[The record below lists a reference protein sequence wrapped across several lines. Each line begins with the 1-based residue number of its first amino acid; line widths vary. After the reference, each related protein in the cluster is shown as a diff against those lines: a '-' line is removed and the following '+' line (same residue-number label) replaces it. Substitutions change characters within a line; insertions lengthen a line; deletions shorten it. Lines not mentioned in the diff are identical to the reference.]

1 MVKGRKGK
9 RVIVFVMASALILL
23 AVFGVVKLCVRV
35 QKYSYNRTDSVL
47 YNPFIGFAPNADY
60 LEAVGDNRLI
70 YVDVTWKEL
79 EPEEG
84 KFDFESIYEENY
96 LNKWRAEGKNVVF
109 RFICDNPSDEE
120 HMDIPSWLYD
130 KTKDGTFYSTDYGKG
145 YSPNYD
151 NEVFIQYH
159 KAAIEALGEEFGG
172 DNFFFYIELG
182 SVGHWGEWHV
192 KYDEGIDRLP
202 GWDVLSQYVM
212 PYIEAFPNAKI
223 LMRRPFPAVRED
235 GLGVYNDM
243 TGEPDS
249 TLEWLSWISDGDEYT
264 ETKKKVEL
272 PACPD
277 VWETAPVGGE
287 FTSSIPMEDMLTSDK
302 ERTLELLEES
312 HMSFIGPKCPIA
324 CDEEEKF
331 PDEVNAVRSK
341 LGYCY
346 GVSESSIAYSRLSGK
361 LRLNLSISN
370 YGAAPMYF
378 DWPLCVYV
386 LDDSGNVLERVETNI
401 KLSEIAGGTV
411 KPVEAT
417 LALDKDK
424 FEDIPI
430 LAIGIENPETG
441 EAEIQLDMDV
451 ENYGYK
457 YLLN

>member
-1 MVKGRKGK
+1 
-9 RVIVFVMASALILL
+9 
-23 AVFGVVKLCVRV
+23 
-35 QKYSYNRTDSVL
+35 
-47 YNPFIGFAPNADY
+47 
-60 LEAVGDNRLI
+60 
-70 YVDVTWKEL
+70 
-79 EPEEG
+79 
-84 KFDFESIYEENY
+84 
-96 LNKWRAEGKNVVF
+96 
-109 RFICDNPSDEE
+109 
-120 HMDIPSWLYD
+120 
-130 KTKDGTFYSTDYGKG
+130 
-145 YSPNYD
+145 
-151 NEVFIQYH
+151 
-159 KAAIEALGEEFGG
+159 
-172 DNFFFYIELG
+172 
-182 SVGHWGEWHV
+182 
-192 KYDEGIDRLP
+192 
-202 GWDVLSQYVM
+202 
-212 PYIEAFPNAKI
+212 
-223 LMRRPFPAVRED
+223 
-235 GLGVYNDM
+235 
-243 TGEPDS
+243 
-249 TLEWLSWISDGDEYT
+249 
-264 ETKKKVEL
+264 
-272 PACPD
+272 
-277 VWETAPVGGE
+277 
-287 FTSSIPMEDMLTSDK
+287 
-302 ERTLELLEES
+302 
-312 HMSFIGPKCPIA
+312 MSFIGPKCPIA

-411 KPVEAT
+411 KQVEAT